1 MKYLY
6 LLLII
11 LFIIWLLTLRVSICL
26 TQRENTD
33 IYVKI
38 GPFLRFKLHN
48 TNISTICHSLSN
60 YDFSVLINKNKSID
74 IDQILKEI
82 MIDKISV
89 INSNNIFNTLWNIY
103 IPFTYN
109 IFNLYL
115 DEYLTSKFKK
125 VSNKYYSVIYTTLG
139 TYKLNFEIVLS
150 IRVYQIFKILLIYFK
165 KKKKVKYDQSN

>member
-1 MKYLY
+1 MKYLI

-89 INSNNIFNTLWNIY
+89 INSNNIFN
-103 IPFTYN
+103 
-109 IFNLYL
+109 LYL

-165 KKKKVKYDQSN
+165 NKKKVKYDQSN